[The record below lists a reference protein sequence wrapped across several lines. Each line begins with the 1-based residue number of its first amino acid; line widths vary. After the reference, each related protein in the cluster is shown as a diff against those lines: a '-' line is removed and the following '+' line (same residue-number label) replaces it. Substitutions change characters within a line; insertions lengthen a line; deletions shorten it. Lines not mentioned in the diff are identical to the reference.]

1 MSGEPAGDAPP
12 ASLPRRARR
21 GRKAILALTAAI
33 VLLFAVTRWV
43 LVPYRIRG
51 PSMRPTLLGRE
62 DGDRREDG
70 DIVAVSRIAYVLS
83 GPARWDVVVVRHPGG
98 EPMDPPGSGPH
109 ESVKR
114 VVGLPGERI
123 EIQAGRV
130 VANGLELEPP
140 APLKTSKVVEKGEY
154 GRTPVQLGEDEYF
167 LLGDNSY
174 LSSDS
179 RRWGPIPRSMIEGRL
194 VFVLYPPDRVGL
206 VR

>member
-1 MSGEPAGDAPP
+1 MSGEPTSDAPP
-12 ASLPRRARR
+12 AFLPRRARR
-21 GRKAILALTAAI
+21 GRKAIIALTAVL

-62 DGDRREDG
+62 DGDRREEG
-70 DIVAVSRIAYVLS
+70 DIVAVSRIAYVFS

-98 EPMDPPGSGPH
+98 EPVDPSGSGPH

-114 VVGLPGERI
+114 VVGLPGEKI
-123 EIQAGRV
+123 ELQGGRV
-130 VANGLELEPP
+130 VANGLPLEPP
-140 APLKTSKVVEKGEY
+140 APLQISKVVEKGEY
-154 GRTPVQLGEDEYF
+154 GRTPVQLGEDEYY

-179 RRWGPIPRSMIEGRL
+179 RRWGPIPRSRIEGRI
-194 VFVLYPPDRVGL
+194 VFVLYPTGRVGR